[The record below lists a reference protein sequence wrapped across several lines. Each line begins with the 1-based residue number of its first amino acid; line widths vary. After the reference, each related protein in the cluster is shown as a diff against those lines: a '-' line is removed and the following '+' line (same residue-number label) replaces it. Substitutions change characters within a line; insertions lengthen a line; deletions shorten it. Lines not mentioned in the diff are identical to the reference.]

1 MSMVKQLFKKNR
13 LAILLCGFFIASLLC
28 LNALAADIVV
38 FGDSQVDEVSQRK
51 VVQAIASFRPSIVFR
66 VGDNVHDG
74 DDPRQWELFNDIN
87 APLLKTAEYFPAL
100 GNHEKDSPLYFANFP
115 FLNHKR
121 WYAVEREGIH
131 FIVLDS
137 NSSLV
142 PGSQQYKWLESDL
155 RRVQDRVK
163 FKIALFHHPLF
174 GVGDGHGEDEKR
186 LRPILLPLFQ
196 KYGVSVVFSGHE
208 HSYQRFAY
216 QGIYFIVTGGGGGRL
231 RDQARASPYLQ
242 KFKKAY
248 HFCLLAP
255 GNDFLRIRVIDVDAN
270 IIDDFKV
277 PALVFGGS
285 SGWIYKIIKSGKLR

>member
-1 MSMVKQLFKKNR
+1 MGKHLFKKNR
-13 LAILLCGFFIASLLC
+13 LAILLGGFFVASLLC

-38 FGDSQVDEVSQRK
+38 FGDSQHDEAAQRK
-51 VVQAIASFRPSIVFR
+51 VVEAIAAYRPSIVFR
-66 VGDNVHDG
+66 VGDNVDNG
-74 DDPRQWELFNDIN
+74 NDPRQWKLFSDIN

-100 GNHEKDSPLYFANFP
+100 GNHENDSPLYFANFP
-115 FLNHKR
+115 LLRHQR

-137 NSSLV
+137 NSSLA
-142 PGSQQYKWLESDL
+142 PGSKQYKWLESDL
-155 RRVQDRVK
+155 KRAQRRVK

-174 GVGDGHGEDEKR
+174 GVGQGHGEDEKR
-186 LRPILLPLFQ
+186 LKPILLPLFQ

-208 HSYQRFAY
+208 HSYQRFSY
-216 QGIYFIVTGGGGGRL
+216 QGMYFIVTGGGGSRL

-242 KFKKAY
+242 EFKKAY

-255 GNDFLRIRVIDVDAN
+255 GNDFLSIRVIDVDAN

-277 PALVFGGS
+277 PAWVSGG
-285 SGWIYKIIKSGKLR
+285 GKFR